1 MKNTEKTNDDFLIQ
15 KGELDKE
22 FKKKI
27 QDFVY
32 DGEFPTLT
40 AAEEVEFYRNRALR
54 NKDDILQK
62 VEYIKKYFKVK
73 AKERKIPIERLIPL
87 LEQFK
92 EEMYT
97 IRLMDITQDWWQY
110 CISVRETDVA
120 LKLEHTKI
128 YYDHPDNIEHS
139 DCMQKE
145 NVPYLA
151 SDQSFTIYTT
161 RAKLLSPE
169 EYGKLHG
176 VSDGTVRQWIRRGK
190 IRSAAKYGKEWRIPE
205 LARISAGHYMSASYS
220 WNEELPDVPEEFAY
234 LNMYNHVE
242 IFSVKGEKDKW
253 RASFDDW
260 KHIKEDRDEYFDSKV
275 KERLELYLMAEPLVE
290 CENNYFGEF
299 RDKERPVY
307 EHD

>member
-15 KGELDKE
+15 SEEPDKE

-27 QDFVY
+27 LDFVY

-40 AAEEVEFYRNRALR
+40 DEEELEFYRNHALR
-54 NKDDILQK
+54 NKEDVVDKIK
-62 VEYIKKYFKVK
+62 YIQDYFKAK
-73 AKERKIPIERLIPL
+73 AEECKIPIDRLIPL
-87 LEQFK
+87 LEQFAK
-92 EEMYT
+92 EVCV
-97 IRLMDITQDWWQY
+97 IQLMDITQDWWQY
-110 CISVRETDVA
+110 CISVRETDVT
-120 LKLEHTKI
+120 LKLEHTKM
-128 YYDHPDNIEHS
+128 YYDHPDNIANS
-139 DCMQKE
+139 DCMLKE

-169 EYGKLHG
+169 EYGKFYG

-205 LARISAGHYMSASYS
+205 LARISVGHYMSAGYS
-220 WNEELPDVPEEFAY
+220 WNAELPDVPEEFAY

-260 KHIKEDRDEYFDSKV
+260 KDIKEVRDENFDSKA